1 MKQYY
6 EIIEILTKGIKL
18 YDISERITDWIKYKN
33 ANSGLL
39 NISILHTSASILLQ
53 ENADTDVLED
63 LKNFYNKIAPFDF
76 NYIHSSEGQDDMPAH
91 IKTSLTNTNITLS
104 IIDKKIILGNWQGI
118 FLFEHRTA
126 DKKRKINLHYI
137 GI

>member
-6 EIIEILTKGIKL
+6 EIIEILTRGIKL

-33 ANSGLL
+33 VNSGLL

-53 ENADTDVLED
+53 ENADPDVLED